1 MRKWSVDFRT
11 GSTKIKERIKIM
23 SGIPYVIE
31 KDEKNQERV
40 YDLYSR
46 LLKDRIIFIGRG
58 FNDEMANAVVA
69 QLLFLESDSREKDIY
84 MYINSPGGW
93 ITSMYAI
100 YDTMQYIKPDIIT
113 IGFGQVASAGSF
125 ILAAGAK
132 GKRYALPNTE
142 LMIHE
147 LSSGYQGKATD
158 IEIYAN
164 HALKLKE
171 KMARHYV
178 EMTGQTL
185 RKIKKDMERD
195 YYMSAEEAVKYGLID
210 AVQSSR

>member
-1 MRKWSVDFRT
+1 
-11 GSTKIKERIKIM
+11 M

-171 KMARHYV
+171 KMAKHYV

>member
-1 MRKWSVDFRT
+1 MA
-11 GSTKIKERIKIM
+11 
-23 SGIPYVIE
+23 GIPYVIE
-31 KDEKNQERV
+31 RDEKNRERV

-58 FNDEMANAVVA
+58 FNDDMANAIVA
-69 QLLFLESDSREKDIY
+69 QLLFLESDSTERDIY

-100 YDTMQYIKPDIIT
+100 YDTMQYVKPDIIT

-125 ILAAGAK
+125 ILAAGTK

-142 LMIHE
+142 VMIHE
-147 LSSGYQGKATD
+147 LSGGVQGKATD
-158 IEIYAN
+158 MELHVKHSI
-164 HALKLKE
+164 KLRD
-171 KMARHYV
+171 KMAKHYV
-178 EMTGQTL
+178 DLTGQPL

-195 YYMSAEEAVKYGLID
+195 YFMSAEEAKNYGLID
-210 AVQSSR
+210 AVQYSR